1 MSQIREKIEDLNV
14 MVAVPKNSDG
24 EIVLYDEEEEKFE
37 LWVERDDCAG
47 YVIEI
52 DGVGFEFVR
61 TIREMKQ

>member
-24 EIVLYDEEEEKFE
+24 EIVLYDEYEEKFE